1 MSAGRLAVFD
11 LDGTI
16 TRHDTLLPFIFG
28 YLWRHPWRLPRLLA
42 VLPALVA
49 WACRRADRG
58 ELKGALIKAALGG
71 LREAQLAP
79 WRERFIARLL
89 RRGLYAEALLELAE
103 QRAAGAHLVLLSASP
118 DLYVT
123 QIGRALGFDESI
135 CSELLWR
142 ANGELDG
149 RLRSANRRGEEK
161 ARCVAGLLATG
172 SYSESIAF
180 GNSPADLAH
189 MALISAGVWVNG
201 RAGAPH
207 PPHVRIERWR
217 RSGGI

>member
-1 MSAGRLAVFD
+1 MNAGRLAVFD

-28 YLWRHPWRLPRLLA
+28 YLWHHPWRLPRLLA
-42 VLPALVA
+42 VLPALAA
-49 WACRRADRG
+49 WGCRRADRG

-71 LREAQLAP
+71 LQETQLAH
-79 WRERFIARLL
+79 WRERFIAKLL
-89 RRGLYAEALLELAE
+89 HRGLYAEALLELAR

-118 DLYVT
+118 DLYVP
-123 QIGRALGFDESI
+123 QIGRSLGFHETI
-135 CSELLWR
+135 CSELSWR

-161 ARCVAGLLATG
+161 ARCVASLLAATR
-172 SYSESIAF
+172 YSESIAF
-180 GNSPADLAH
+180 GNSSADLAH
-189 MALISAGVWVNG
+189 MALTTTGVWVNG
-201 RAGAPH
+201 RTNAPH

-217 RSGGI
+217 HPGGI

>member
-1 MSAGRLAVFD
+1 MNAGRVAVFD

-16 TRHDTLLPFIFG
+16 TRHDTLLPFVFG

-49 WACRRADRG
+49 WAYRRTDLS

-71 LREAQLAP
+71 LQEAQLAP
-79 WRERFIARLL
+79 WRERFIAQLL
-89 RRGLYAEALLELAE
+89 RRGLHAEAVLEIAR

-118 DLYVT
+118 DIYVRR
-123 QIGRALGFDESI
+123 IGHSLGFDETI
-135 CSELLWR
+135 CSELSWR

-161 ARCVAGLLATG
+161 ARCVAGLLAAG

-180 GNSPADLAH
+180 GNSSADLAH
-189 MALISAGVWVNG
+189 MALTSTGVWVNG
-201 RAGAPH
+201 RINAPH
-207 PPHVRIERWR
+207 PPQVRIERWQHA
-217 RSGGI
+217 GGI

>member
-1 MSAGRLAVFD
+1 MNGGRLAVFD

-16 TRHDTLLPFIFG
+16 TRQDTLLPFVFG

-42 VLPALVA
+42 VLPALVT

-58 ELKGALIKAALGG
+58 ELKGALISAALGG

-89 RRGLYAEALLELAE
+89 HRGLYAEALLQLARE
-103 QRAAGAHLVLLSASP
+103 RAAGAHLVLLSASP
-118 DLYVT
+118 NLYVT
-123 QIGRALGFDESI
+123 QIGRALGFDETI
-135 CSELLWR
+135 CSELRWR

-149 RLRSANRRGEEK
+149 RLQSANRRGEEK
-161 ARCVAGLLATG
+161 ARCVAGLLAAG

-180 GNSPADLAH
+180 GNSAADLAH
-189 MALISAGVWVNG
+189 MALTSTGVWVNG
-201 RAGAPH
+201 RPGAPH

>member
-1 MSAGRLAVFD
+1 MNAGRLAVFD

-49 WACRRADRG
+49 WAGRRADRG
-58 ELKGALIKAALGG
+58 ELKGALIRAALGG

-89 RRGLYAEALLELAE
+89 RRGLYAEALLQLSRE
-103 QRAAGAHLVLLSASP
+103 RAAGAHLVLLSASP
-118 DLYVT
+118 NLYVT
-123 QIGRALGFDESI
+123 QIGRALKFDEAI

-149 RLRSANRRGEEK
+149 RLQSPNRRGEEK
-161 ARCVAGLLATG
+161 ARCVARLLATG
-172 SYSESIAF
+172 YAESIAF

-189 MALISAGVWVNG
+189 MALTSAGVWVNG
-201 RAGAPH
+201 RADAPH
-207 PPHVRIERWR
+207 PPHVRIEQWR
-217 RSGGI
+217 RPGGI